1 MFVVVVVGHRREETF
16 SAPAAVAAETCR
28 IIQVG
33 KCDKQVSI
41 RALFAIDGRGR
52 GENIGAGEENNATKG
67 WTGDSTRQVTWR
79 RADGM
84 ADSEGGSEQDD
95 VSFLRTVSISFP
107 FFLSSFVGYGMEIF
121 LPLIFMVIFMV

>member
-1 MFVVVVVGHRREETF
+1 MIVGAPLEVRTSPTPLPLVFVVVVVVIVVGHRREETF

-67 WTGDSTRQVTWR
+67 
-79 RADGM
+79 
-84 ADSEGGSEQDD
+84 
-95 VSFLRTVSISFP
+95 
-107 FFLSSFVGYGMEIF
+107 
-121 LPLIFMVIFMV
+121 

>member
-1 MFVVVVVGHRREETF
+1 MIVGAPSEVRTSPTPLPLVFVVVVVVVVGHRREETF

-41 RALFAIDGRGR
+41 RALFAIEAGDGRGR

-67 WTGDSTRQVTWR
+67 
-79 RADGM
+79 
-84 ADSEGGSEQDD
+84 
-95 VSFLRTVSISFP
+95 
-107 FFLSSFVGYGMEIF
+107 
-121 LPLIFMVIFMV
+121 